1 MGDGKVR
8 AIAAKVTRLVGTA
21 SWAIDWPRVSSLGAY
36 DGRSGANRQL
46 QLPASIEARSDA
58 EAVAAW
64 LAARSNSPA
73 TSLAYRREV
82 DRFLL

>member
-21 SWAIDWPRVSSLGAY
+21 NWAIDWPRVSSLGAY